1 MIHRLVRGSLS
12 AFGLT
17 LLLTLLVPQQAAAQ
31 FTCPAGT
38 NTRANA
44 ATIEVRWDDGAPQ
57 CRTGPIF
64 GAQNQMAVKISGG
77 TAQPSFTIRVSSE
90 GNGGASLTSVAC
102 TDEILPRGP
111 AAGPND
117 ASLLF
122 LQADVP
128 VSCVITATDF
138 NGRPY
143 TASFTVTDVS
153 VAGGDVTVSHGVVS
167 FAGVGNVFDQ
177 TPPGVILTTSTPNV
191 EGTTP
196 FTATVTFTE
205 DVTGFVLGDLTATNA
220 TLSNFVA
227 VSASVYTATVT
238 PTGAGD
244 VGLSVAAGVAQDLNA
259 NPNAASGNAQ
269 VTVSNPAG
277 LVQDALQG
285 RAMALLAA
293 QPDLRGRSSEGGP
306 RFNVQ
311 ATRGVGS
318 FDLDTG
324 GGPVW
329 LAVQGHWSETGTS
342 RLSFGMATLGLQH
355 ETAGGAVGALV
366 QIDLGTH
373 TGPVGAEVAGR
384 GLAVGPYVVQEL
396 GNGLSF
402 DGRLLVG
409 RTLNDVTLGAG
420 NTARNVDGARVLATA
435 QLTGTTPLGAS
446 GVVLSP
452 RASVGYVRESLE
464 GFTAGGMAVAAHAFT
479 LGEAVV
485 GGDLRLPATGTL
497 TLTMGLAAHW
507 AYQQS
512 SGGGVPSTTLPD
524 TARGRID
531 LGAEF
536 AARNG
541 LSARAGVYRDGLG
554 TTGYRAQGAAVRVD
568 WQF

>member
-1 MIHRLVRGSLS
+1 MIHRLFRVSLS
-12 AFGLT
+12 ALGLI
-17 LLLTLLVPQQAAAQ
+17 LFLTFLVPQQAAAQ

-64 GAQNQMAVKISGG
+64 GAQNQMAVSITGG
-77 TAQPSFTIRVSSE
+77 TAQPSFTMRVSSE

-122 LQADVP
+122 QQADVP

-220 TLSNFVA
+220 TLSNFVP

-244 VGLSVAAGVAQDLNA
+244 VALSVAAGVAQDLNA
-259 NPNAASGNAQ
+259 NPNTASGGAV
-269 VTVSNPAG
+269 VTVANPTAF
-277 LVQDALQG
+277 VQNALTQ
-285 RAMALLAA
+285 RAAALLAA
-293 QPDLRGRSSEGGP
+293 QPDLRDRGSAAP
-306 RFNVQ
+306 RFNLQ
-311 ATRGVGS
+311 ATRGAGVL
-318 FDLDTG
+318 DLDTG

-329 LAVQGHWSETGTS
+329 LAINGHWAENGGN
-342 RLSFGMATLGLQH
+342 RLSFGLATLGVQRD
-355 ETAGGAVGALV
+355 TASGALGLLLQLDSGTYSEAGPA
-366 QIDLGTH
+366 QI
-373 TGPVGAEVAGR
+373 VGR
-384 GLAVGPYVVQEL
+384 GIAVGPYVTSQL
-396 GNGLSF
+396 AGGLHF
-402 DGRLLVG
+402 DGRLLLG
-409 RTLNDVTLGAG
+409 RSANDVTLASGAQATG
-420 NTARNVDGARVLATA
+420 VTGTRLLATA
-435 QLTGTTPLGAS
+435 QLTGETPLGADA
-446 GVVLSP
+446 VLRP
-452 RASVGYVRESLE
+452 RAGLAYVREGLSA
-464 GFTAGGMAVAAHAFT
+464 FTAGATTVAAQSST
-479 LGEAVV
+479 LAEASL
-485 GGDLRLPATGTL
+485 GGDVRMPVSDALAL
-497 TLTMGLAAHW
+497 TFGLGAVW
-507 AYQQS
+507 AFQQTS
-512 SGGGVPSTTLPD
+512 TGGVPTQTLPD
-524 TARGRID
+524 TLRGRVD
-531 LGAEF
+531 LGADF
-536 AARNG
+536 LSVNG
-541 LSARAGVYRDGLG
+541 ITARAGVYQDGLG
-554 TTGYRAQGAAVRVD
+554 TGSFAARGAHLRLD
-568 WQF
+568 WAF